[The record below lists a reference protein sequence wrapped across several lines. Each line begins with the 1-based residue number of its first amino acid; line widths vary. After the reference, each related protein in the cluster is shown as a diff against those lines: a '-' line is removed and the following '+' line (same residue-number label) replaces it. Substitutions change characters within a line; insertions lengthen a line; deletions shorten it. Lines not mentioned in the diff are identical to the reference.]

1 MIDYE
6 LIRQY
11 RNEITYSLEEE
22 YMAESSVNNSPGDL
36 SGESNL
42 PVFDRSDLLSRMMD
56 NEELVKVVMDAF
68 MTEASSLIQD
78 IEQADTENDPASL
91 TMAAH
96 SLKGAAANISAKQLS
111 DLSAKIEIL
120 SRNNDLE
127 TAKQLVPHVRPSFE
141 KLKQVIDS

>member
-1 MIDYE
+1 
-6 LIRQY
+6 
-11 RNEITYSLEEE
+11 
-22 YMAESSVNNSPGDL
+22 MAESSVNNS

-42 PVFDRSDLLSRMMD
+42 PIFDRSDLLSRMMD
-56 NEELVKVVMDAF
+56 NEELVKVVLDAF

-78 IEQADTENDPASL
+78 IEQADTENDPAAL

-111 DLSAKIEIL
+111 DLSSKIELL
-120 SRNNDLE
+120 SRDNDLE

-141 KLKQVIDS
+141 KLKQVVNS